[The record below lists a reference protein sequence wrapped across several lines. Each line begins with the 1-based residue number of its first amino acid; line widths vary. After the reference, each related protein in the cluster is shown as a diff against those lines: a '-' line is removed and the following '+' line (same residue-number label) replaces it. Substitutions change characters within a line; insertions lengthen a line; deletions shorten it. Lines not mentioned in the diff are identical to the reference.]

1 MLSLALPA
9 AGLAGSKLSCAVN
22 FLNVPSTGTFICFE
36 VAVTVLFDV
45 STCACAT
52 PRNSEVAA
60 VAARI
65 QRRKGVF
72 ISALSVR
79 LLEKGDHAR
88 QQTVAIDE
96 VMLQRRQYVNGHQRE
111 QGVVQPDVDDPQ
123 HGLQRGVRPD

>member
-9 AGLAGSKLSCAVN
+9 AGLAGSKLSCAAN

-45 STCACAT
+45 STCACAA
-52 PRNSEVAA
+52 PRNSEATV

-65 QRRKGVF
+65 QRSKGVF

-79 LLEKGDHAR
+79 LLEKRDHAC
-88 QQTVAIDE
+88 QQTVTVDE
-96 VMLQRRQYVNGHQRE
+96 VMLQRRQHVNGHQCE
-111 QGVVQPDVDDPQ
+111 QGVVQPDVDDSQ
-123 HGLQRGVRPD
+123 HGLQRGVRSD